1 MSLVLRQDPTKYRYR
16 SLHLFAAAERNAAMR
31 ILKRREITAN

>member
-1 MSLVLRQDPTKYRYR
+1 LSKNLAKYRYR